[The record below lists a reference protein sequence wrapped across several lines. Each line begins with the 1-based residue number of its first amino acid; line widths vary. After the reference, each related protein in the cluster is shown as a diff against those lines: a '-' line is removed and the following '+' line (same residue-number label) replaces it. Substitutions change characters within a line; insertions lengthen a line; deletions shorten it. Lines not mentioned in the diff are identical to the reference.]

1 MDTTTIESMIGQAIA
16 DGGAAGDLTDLL
28 AAVAERHG
36 RDPDPAQLSRG
47 AGFVLAYIEL
57 VPYMMKVAHTAA
69 HNVGLENEMQRILEM
84 AHSYWIEDDD
94 VIPDELGV
102 VGVLD
107 DAYCSLTSLQM
118 VSDHYRLLT
127 GKHLFPD
134 DLTGAN
140 EAMREIIGEPYVT
153 ELDRIVVRT
162 MKETGLVESVKNL
175 AEDEKRINL
184 GSDSTIWSHGAVSR
198 ITVEDLSGL
207 GITDD

>member
-69 HNVGLENEMQRILEM
+69 HNVGLENEMQRILDM

-107 DAYCSLTSLQM
+107 DAYCSLTSLQT

-140 EAMREIIGEPYVT
+140 AAMREIIGEPYVT

-184 GSDSTIWSHGAVSR
+184 GSDSTIWSHGPVSR

>member
-1 MDTTTIESMIGQAIA
+1 VDTTIIESMIGQA
-16 DGGAAGDLTDLL
+16 T
-28 AAVAERHG
+28 AVAERNG
-36 RDPDPAQLSRG
+36 REPDTAQLSRG

-57 VPYMMKVAHTAA
+57 VPYMIKVAHTAA
-69 HNVGLENEMQRILEM
+69 HNVGLEDEMRRILDM
-84 AHSYWIEDDD
+84 AHSYWLEDDD

-102 VGVLD
+102 IGVLD
-107 DAYCSLTSLQM
+107 DAYCSLTSLQT

-140 EAMREIIGEPYVT
+140 AAMREVIGEPYAT
-153 ELDRIVVRT
+153 ELDRIVERT
-162 MKETGLVESVKNL
+162 LNETGLVESVRNL

-184 GSDSTIWSHGAVSR
+184 GSDSTIWGHGPVGR

-207 GITDD
+207 GITED